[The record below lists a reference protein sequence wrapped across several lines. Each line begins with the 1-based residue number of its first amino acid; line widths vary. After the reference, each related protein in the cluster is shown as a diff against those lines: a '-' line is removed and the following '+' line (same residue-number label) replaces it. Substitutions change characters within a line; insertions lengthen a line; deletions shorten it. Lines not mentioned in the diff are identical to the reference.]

1 MPVINSDDQ
10 ALQIIRRFDHAES
23 LRGNWSSHWEEIALR
38 VLPHYAGTF
47 SGQGLNRADG
57 AKRTEEMVDATAALA
72 LPKFASVM
80 ESMLTPR
87 TSRWHRLAPTDR
99 VLLKNR
105 NVKMWFEEVT
115 DILFDYRYAPK
126 ANYAAQAFESYQSL
140 GAFGT
145 GSLFIDALDGGGLRY
160 KAIHLGE
167 IYFLENHQGI
177 IDTAFR
183 KFPLTA
189 RQAVQKFK
197 KDSDKLPEKI
207 RECVQNKADPS
218 KADKQFWFIHCV
230 RPREDYN
237 PNRRD
242 FKGMAFT
249 SEYVCVDEK
258 STVREEGYGTFPYPI
273 GRYVQAPGELYGRSP
288 AMMALPSIKV
298 LNEQKKTVLTQGHRA
313 VAPVL
318 LAHDDGVLDTFSMK
332 PGALNFGG
340 VSAEGRALV
349 QALPVGNLA
358 LAKEMM
364 MDEQALIKDAFL
376 LSLFQILL
384 ETPQMT
390 ATEVLERTREKGVLL
405 SPTMGRQQSEFLGPQ
420 IERELD
426 VLSQQGLLPPMPQML
441 RDAQGQYKVEYDSPL
456 SRAQKAE
463 NAAGLFRSVDWMASV
478 VNITQDP
485 APLDWIDWDEAVP
498 AVMDINAVPE
508 RWRASVEKVMAK
520 RQARSDAAAAQQAIE
535 AGPAV
540 AALAKT
546 AQGAGAAA

>member
-1 MPVINSDDQ
+1 MTGTADSS
-10 ALQIIRRFDHAES
+10 AEQIIRRFDGAVN
-23 LRGNWSSHWEEIALR
+23 LRGNWESHWEEVAKR
-38 VLPHYAGTF
+38 VLPNYAGSFT
-47 SGQGLNRADG
+47 SQGMTRTAG
-57 AKRTEEMVDATAALA
+57 EKRTEDMVDATAALA

-87 TSRWHRLAPTDR
+87 TSRWHRLKPTDKI
-99 VLLKNR
+99 LLKNR
-105 NVKMWFEEVT
+105 NVKLWFEEVT

-126 ANYAAQAFESYQSL
+126 ANYAAQAFEAYQSL

-145 GSLFIDALDGGGLRY
+145 SSLFIDKLDSGGLRY
-160 KAIHLGE
+160 KSIHLGE

-189 RQAVQKFK
+189 RQAVQKFGK
-197 KDSDKLPEKI
+197 GSDKLPEKI
-207 RECVQNKADPS
+207 RDCLKSSNPADM
-218 KADKQFWFIHCV
+218 DKQFWFIHCV
-230 RPREDYN
+230 RPREDYD
-237 PNRRD
+237 PRRKD
-242 FKGMAFT
+242 FRGMAFT
-249 SEYVCVDEK
+249 SEYVNVEEK
-258 STVREEGYGTFPYPI
+258 ATIREEGYGTFPYPI

-288 AMMALPSIKV
+288 AMMALPAIKV
-298 LNEQKKTVLTQGHRA
+298 LNEEKKTVLKQGHRA
-313 VAPVL
+313 VDPVL
-318 LAHDDGVLDTFSMK
+318 FAHDDGVTDTYSLK
-332 PGALNFGG
+332 PGAINAGG
-340 VSAEGRALV
+340 VSAEGRLLV
-349 QALPVGNLA
+349 QAMPVGNLA

-364 MDEQALIKDAFL
+364 MDEQATIKDAFL

-390 ATEVLERTREKGVLL
+390 ATEVLERTREKGILL

-441 RDAQGQYKVEYDSPL
+441 RDAQGEYKIEYDSPL

-463 NAAGLFRSVDWMASV
+463 NVAGLFRAVDWMAGV
-478 VNITQDP
+478 INITQDP
-485 APLDWIDWDEAVP
+485 SMLDWVDWDETVP
-498 AVMDINAVPE
+498 EVLDIQAVPE
-508 RWRASVEKVMAK
+508 RWRSSAEKVMAIRK
-520 RQARSDAAAAQQAIE
+520 ARSDRADAQQAIE

-546 AQGAGAAA
+546 AQAAA